1 MDTIAILDFGS
12 QYAHLIADRIRRLKV
27 HSEIFPA
34 DVKIDTLRTMKGI
47 IISGGPQSV
56 YAKDGLKCDPAIF
69 DLGIPVLGICY
80 GHQVMNHVLGGR
92 VEFGKVG
99 EYGKTT
105 LHVHDLTNPL
115 TQGLKSE
122 EPVWMSHFD
131 EVVAIPETAKA
142 LASTDDGQ
150 FPMVDF
156 GKNRWSIQ
164 FHAEV
169 THTPHGMKILDNF
182 LNICKAKREWSMD
195 RFLEGK
201 IKEIQIQAEEKKV
214 FLLISGGVDSTVT
227 FLLLEKALGNDRVYG
242 LFVDNGLMRKDEG
255 PSVKKSLEKIGVK
268 NLHIHQGAGEF
279 IEALKEAYDPEAK
292 RRIIGDKFLEVQR
305 RVAQELNLNPKE
317 WLLGQGT
324 IYPDT
329 IESGGTKHADKIKTH
344 HNRVPEIEELIR
356 QGRVI
361 EPVKDLYKDE
371 VREVGEKLGL
381 SPDMVWRHPFPG
393 PGLGVRC
400 LCVKKPSPL
409 ANAVKLEQE
418 IDTFLQKNKT
428 QLSAKILPIK
438 SVGVQ
443 GDVRSYRHPV
453 VLSGQADWSQL
464 EAISPMLTNR
474 FLDLN
479 RVLWFLGEGRVDSMK
494 SLTAYI
500 TKERLRVLQEADAL
514 VNQTLFEKNLLREIW
529 QFPVVLLPIE
539 INGRPGETIV
549 LRPVSSTEAMTA
561 NFYPMDKTLVHDLVQ
576 KIQALPGISAVLYDI
591 TNKPPGTIEWE

>member
-1 MDTIAILDFGS
+1 MDTLAILDFGS

-34 DVKIDTLRTMKGI
+34 DVLPEKLKSMKGI
-47 IISGGPQSV
+47 ILSGGPQSV
-56 YAKDGLKCDPAIF
+56 HAEGGLKCDPAIF
-69 DLGIPVLGICY
+69 DLNIPVLGICY
-80 GHQVMNHVLGGR
+80 GHQVMNHLLGGR
-92 VEFGKVG
+92 VQTGKVG
-99 EYGKTT
+99 EYGKAT
-105 LHVHDLTNPL
+105 LHVHDLNNPL
-115 TQGLKSE
+115 TQGLDAE

-150 FPMVDF
+150 YPMVDF

-182 LNICKAKREWSMD
+182 LNICNAKREWSMD
-195 RFLEGK
+195 RFLELK
-201 IKEIQIQAEEKKV
+201 IKEIQTQAEGKKV

-242 LFVDNGLMRKDEG
+242 LFVDHGLMRKDEG
-255 PSVKKSLEKIGVK
+255 ASVKQLLEKIGVK
-268 NLHIHQGAGEF
+268 NLRVYDGAEEF
-279 IEALKEAYDPEAK
+279 IGALKEAYDPEVK

-305 RVAQELNLNPKE
+305 HVTKELGLNPDE

-400 LCVKKPSPL
+400 LCVKEPSPL
-409 ANAVKLEQE
+409 ANAEKLEQE
-418 IDTFLQKNKT
+418 IDVFLQKNNTPLLVKV
-428 QLSAKILPIK
+428 LPVK

-453 VLSGQADWSQL
+453 VLSGQAEWSQL

-479 RVLWFLGEGRVDSMK
+479 RVLLFLGQGRVDTVR
-494 SLTAYI
+494 SLPNYI
-500 TKERLRVLQEADAL
+500 TKERLAVLQEADAI
-514 VNQTLFEKNLLREIW
+514 VNQMLFEKNLLRDIW
-529 QFPVVLLPIE
+529 QFPVVLLPLE
-539 INGRPGETIV
+539 INERPGETIV

-561 NFYPMDKTLVHDLVQ
+561 NFYPMDKTLLHDLTQ

>member
-34 DVKIDTLRTMKGI
+34 DVSPEKLKSMKGI
-47 IISGGPQSV
+47 ILSGGPQSV
-56 YAKDGLKCDPAIF
+56 HAEGGLKCDPAIF
-69 DLGIPVLGICY
+69 DLNIPVLGICY
-80 GHQVMNHVLGGR
+80 GHQVINHLLGGR
-92 VEFGKVG
+92 VQTGKVG
-99 EYGKTT
+99 EYGKAL
-105 LHVHDLTNPL
+105 LHVHDLNNPL
-115 TQGLKSE
+115 TQGLDAE

-131 EVVAIPETAKA
+131 EVVAIPKTAKA
-142 LASTDDGQ
+142 LASTDDGKYA
-150 FPMVDF
+150 MVDF
-156 GKNRWSIQ
+156 GKNQWGIQ

-169 THTPHGMKILDNF
+169 AHTPHGMKILDNF
-182 LNICKAKREWSMD
+182 LNICEAKREWSMD
-195 RFLEGK
+195 QFLERK
-201 IKEIQIQAEEKKV
+201 IKEIQIQAQGKKV

-242 LFVDNGLMRKDEG
+242 LFVDHGLMRKGEG
-255 PSVKKSLEKIGVK
+255 ASVKQLLEKIGVK
-268 NLHIHQGAGEF
+268 NLRVYDGADEF
-279 IEALKEAYDPEAK
+279 IGALKEAYDPEVK

-305 RVAQELNLNPKE
+305 HVTKELGLNPDE

-356 QGRVI
+356 QCRMI

-400 LCVKKPSPL
+400 LCVKEPSLL
-409 ANAVKLEQE
+409 ANAAKLEQE
-418 IDTFLQKNKT
+418 IDAFLQKNNT
-428 QLSAKILPIK
+428 PLLAKVLPVK

-479 RVLWFLGEGRVDSMK
+479 RVLWFLGEGRVDTIR
-494 SLTAYI
+494 SLPNFT
-500 TKERLRVLQEADAL
+500 TKERLALLQEADAL
-514 VNQTLFEKNLLREIW
+514 VNQMLFEKNLLRDIW
-529 QFPVVLLPIE
+529 QFPVVLLPLE
-539 INGRPGETIV
+539 INDRPGETIV

-561 NFYPMDKTLVHDLVQ
+561 NFYPMDKTLLHDLTQ